1 MRTGTSVGSTG
12 PSGPNG
18 RHPMAPQSIKS
29 RRSLIRSKI
38 IPTAAVILCVPG
50 TQRNQTYGASPLP
63 RALSVLRRQ
72 WRAQLSTLPTQCR
85 HIFGVPFNIASYAL
99 LTRMVAQVCGLKAKE
114 FIHTFGDL
122 HLYAN
127 HVEQAK
133 EQLSRSPRPRPQM
146 EINPQVDQIDG
157 FTIDDF
163 KLVNYDPHPSIRAPI
178 AV

>member
-1 MRTGTSVGSTG
+1 
-12 PSGPNG
+12 
-18 RHPMAPQSIKS
+18 
-29 RRSLIRSKI
+29 
-38 IPTAAVILCVPG
+38 
-50 TQRNQTYGASPLP
+50 
-63 RALSVLRRQ
+63 
-72 WRAQLSTLPTQCR
+72 
-85 HIFGVPFNIASYAL
+85 
-99 LTRMVAQVCGLKAKE
+99 MVAQVCGLKAKE

-146 EINPQVDQIDG
+146 EINPKVDQIDG